1 MERRACCMLGGP
13 GMTRARVHLDTP
25 TGKRPFP
32 NGSYL
37 IGRSEECDVVLA
49 SGRCSRKHARL
60 LVSDEGATLEDLG
73 SANGTFVNGQRIT
86 GPHSLADGDFVV
98 VGGELGLDVSF
109 EPDEPDSSA
118 VRPSPSSPALE
129 EGPYLPPTTKISADA
144 VLESVA
150 DHLIAKGQPEQA
162 ERALSRWLETAL
174 AAAENGKWRED
185 SLVDMS
191 VRCAA
196 KLAQSLPSRRWV
208 DYVLELSSTLSLPL
222 TADNANLLNDAITN
236 AGVSSA
242 PLSRYTSMLRALS
255 ATTDIAR
262 ALDEA
267 EAWQA
272 SASSK

>member
-1 MERRACCMLGGP
+1 MTLR
-13 GMTRARVHLDTP
+13 MTRARVHLDTP

-32 NGSYL
+32 KGSYL

-49 SGRCSRKHARL
+49 SGRCSRQHARL
-60 LVSDEGATLEDLG
+60 VVTDEGATLEDLG
-73 SANGTFVNGQRIT
+73 SANGTFVNGHRIS

-109 EPDEPDSSA
+109 ELEEPDA
-118 VRPSPSSPALE
+118 PPRAGPSPSSPALE
-129 EGPYLPPTTKISADA
+129 EGPYLPPTTKVSADA

-196 KLAQSLPSRRWV
+196 KLAQALPSRRWV
-208 DYVLELSSTLSLPL
+208 DYALELSATLSLPL
-222 TADNANLLNDAITN
+222 SAENANLLNDAITS

-242 PLSRYTSMLRALS
+242 PLSRYTNMLRALS

-272 SASSK
+272 SAFSR